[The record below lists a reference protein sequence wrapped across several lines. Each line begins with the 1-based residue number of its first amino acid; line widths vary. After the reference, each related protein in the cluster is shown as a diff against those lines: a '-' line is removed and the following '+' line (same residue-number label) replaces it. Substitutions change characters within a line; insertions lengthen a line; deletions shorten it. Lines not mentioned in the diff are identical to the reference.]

1 MKTKHGVFIGL
12 AVLIITAMFIF
23 TGCLTTTKASAK
35 SAPDEV
41 GNAAVDEA
49 TEAAKE
55 KAREG
60 IRDIFK

>member
-1 MKTKHGVFIGL
+1 MKTKHGVFIGF

-23 TGCLTTTKASAK
+23 TGCPTTKASAK
-35 SAPDEV
+35 SAPDEI

-60 IRDIFK
+60 IRDIFN

>member
-1 MKTKHGVFIGL
+1 MKMNKGFLLTAIIALVIG
-12 AVLIITAMFIF
+12 I
-23 TGCLTTTKASAK
+23 TGCPTTQSSAK

-41 GNAAVDEA
+41 GDAAVDEA

-60 IRDIFK
+60 IRDIFN